1 MNEDRQT
8 SRGAFTLVELL
19 MVITVLII
27 AAAIVLPNI
36 GSAGDAQ
43 AMSAARVVAADL
55 EMARDLALKTQRPH
69 TVLFSNDEQSYKVV
83 EDYGGESYASADAI
97 DHPVVEGRT
106 FEVTLARR
114 NGMGGVAVAQV
125 DFGGDGHVTFNEL
138 GEPSSAGSVTVEAGQ
153 AQMQV
158 DVAGLTGS
166 VSTTRV
172 SN

>member
-1 MNEDRQT
+1 MNQGHEIR
-8 SRGAFTLVELL
+8 RGAFTLVELL

-69 TVLFSNDEQSYKVV
+69 TVLFSDDEQSYKVV
-83 EDYGGESYASADAI
+83 EDYGGESYSAADAI

-106 FEVTLARR
+106 FEVTLARL
-114 NGMGGVAVAQV
+114 NGMAGVTVSEV
-125 DFGGDGHVTFNEL
+125 TFGGDGYVTFNEL
-138 GEPSSAGSVTVEAGQ
+138 GEPSSSGSVTVEAGRT
-153 AQMQV
+153 QMQIE
-158 DVAGLTGS
+158 VAGLTGS